1 VRKETATR
9 IRLGGTILFALYVIG
24 LMYFLFFAEKYGRTI
39 SERDY
44 QYNLVPLKEIKR
56 FIKYRDELGTFA
68 VITNLAGNVIGFI
81 PFGLI
86 FPIINRRTRNFF
98 LITMLSFEFS
108 LLVETVQLVLKVGS
122 FDVDDIIL
130 NTLGGMIGYLIFCI
144 CNRMRRKYYG

>member
-1 VRKETATR
+1 MRKETATR